1 MSQNGK
7 GDSPRNCFSQAYRE
21 NYDAI
26 FKKPSP
32 EEKGCKCSKK
42 CEECKSVTPR
52 TDPPSES
59 APAQH
64 EFTC

>member
-26 FKKPSP
+26 FKNPRP
-32 EEKGCKCSKK
+32 EEKGCKCSKRCEK
-42 CEECKSVTPR
+42 CESVTPR
-52 TDPPSES
+52 TDPPSGS

>member
-7 GDSPRNCFSQAYRE
+7 GDSPRNCFSQEYRE

-26 FKKPSP
+26 FRK
-32 EEKGCKCSKK
+32 EKDCKCSKK
-42 CEECKSVTPR
+42 CEKCQSVTPR
-52 TDPPSES
+52 TDPPSGS

-64 EFTC
+64 GPTC